1 MSEFVCRVADADG
14 RVFSHVEAANT
25 LDEARQKLAERGLF
39 VYSVEARG
47 GRVGSLLRRRTGRQ
61 IGGSDFLIL
70 NQQFNTLIKA
80 GLPILRALELLAAR
94 ASSSRLRPVV
104 EQIRD
109 HVREGKSLSEA
120 VDEAGVFSKVYSTA
134 ILAGEKSG
142 NLPGVL
148 DYYIAYQRVST
159 GVKKKIAATLVYP
172 VLLITVAIIIVT
184 YLVTGV
190 VPRFALLYR
199 DMNVELPT
207 PTRVLIALTV
217 DYRFLF
223 LGFVA
228 LLALI
233 AMGVFLWSRTDEGG
247 TALDRF
253 KFRLPLVGD
262 TLLKF
267 QVAQFSRT
275 LSTLLTGGTPL
286 VAGLQTATEAITSKL
301 LQSTVAEATQM
312 VREGESL
319 HAALASKG
327 VMPKMA
333 VDMIEVGESSGA
345 ISPMLNSVAEFYE
358 EEVNLRLGAMVAIIE
373 PVLLII
379 MGMFVAFILIS
390 DELPLLLGKKLL
402 IRVATARQIADVL
415 KRTEQSQRVLE
426 QATEAFALQAPK
438 EE

>member
-1 MSEFVCRVADADG
+1 MGEFVCRVADADG
-14 RVFSHVEAANT
+14 RVFSHVEPANT

-47 GRVGSLLRRRTGRQ
+47 GRIGSLLRRRTGRN

-80 GLPILRALELLAAR
+80 GLPILRALDLLATR
-94 ASSSRLRPVV
+94 ASSSRLRPVIA
-104 EQIRD
+104 QIRD
-109 HVREGKSLSEA
+109 QVREGKALSEA

-159 GVKKKIAATLVYP
+159 SVKKKIAATLVYP
-172 VLLITVAIIIVT
+172 VLLITVAILIVT

-190 VPRFALLYR
+190 IPKFALLYR

-207 PTRVLIALTV
+207 PTRVLIAVTV

-390 DELPLLLGKKLL
+390 LYLPIFSFSVK
-402 IRVATARQIADVL
+402 
-415 KRTEQSQRVLE
+415 
-426 QATEAFALQAPK
+426 
-438 EE
+438 

>member
-1 MSEFVCRVADADG
+1 MGEFVCRVADADG

-25 LDEARQKLAERGLF
+25 LEEARQKLVDRGLF
-39 VYSVEARG
+39 VYAVESRG
-47 GRVGSLLRRRTGRQ
+47 GRLGSLVRRKTGRQ
-61 IGGSDFLIL
+61 VGGSDFLIL

-80 GLPILRALELLAAR
+80 GLPILKALDLLATR
-94 ASSSRLRPVV
+94 ASSPKLRPVIA
-104 EQIRD
+104 EMRD
-109 HVREGKSLSEA
+109 QVREGKSLSEA
-120 VDEAGVFSKVYSTA
+120 VEEAGVFSKVYSTA

-148 DYYIAYQRVST
+148 DYYIGYQRVST
-159 GVKKKIAATLVYP
+159 GVKKKIIATLVYP
-172 VLLITVAIIIVT
+172 TLLITVAIVIVT

-190 VPRFALLYR
+190 IPKFALLYR
-199 DMNVELPT
+199 DLNVQLPT

-217 DYRFLF
+217 DYRYFF

-228 LLALI
+228 LLAI
-233 AMGVFLWSRTDEGG
+233 GAGGVFLWSRTEEGG
-247 TALDRF
+247 TAFDRF
-253 KFRLPLVGD
+253 KFRFPMIGD

-275 LSTLLTGGTPL
+275 LATLLTGGTPL

-301 LQSTVAEATQM
+301 LQSTVAQATQM

-319 HAALASKG
+319 HAALASQA

-358 EEVNLRLGAMVAIIE
+358 EEVNLRLSAMVAVIE
-373 PVLLII
+373 PALLMI
-379 MGMFVAFILIS
+379 MGLFVAFILIS
-390 DELPLLLGKKLL
+390 LYLPIFSFSINGTGAVK
-402 IRVATARQIADVL
+402 
-415 KRTEQSQRVLE
+415 
-426 QATEAFALQAPK
+426 
-438 EE
+438 

>member
-1 MSEFVCRVADADG
+1 MGEFVCRVADADG

-47 GRVGSLLRRRTGRQ
+47 GQIGSLLRRRTGRQ
-61 IGGSDFLIL
+61 VGGSDFLIL

-80 GLPILRALELLAAR
+80 GLPILRALDLLATR
-94 ASSSRLRPVV
+94 ASSPKLRPVIAQV
-104 EQIRD
+104 RD
-109 HVREGKSLSEA
+109 QVREGKSLSEA

-172 VLLITVAIIIVT
+172 VLLITVATIIVT

-223 LGFVA
+223 LGFVV
-228 LLALI
+228 LLGLI
-233 AMGVFLWSRTDEGG
+233 AAGIFLWSRTEEGG
-247 TALDRF
+247 TTFDRL

-275 LSTLLTGGTPL
+275 LATLLTGGTPL

-301 LQSTVAEATQM
+301 LRSTVAQATQM

-319 HAALASKG
+319 HAALSLKG

-358 EEVNLRLGAMVAIIE
+358 EEVNLRLAAMVAVIE

-379 MGMFVAFILIS
+379 MGLFVAFILIS
-390 DELPLLLGKKLL
+390 LYLPIFSFSVK
-402 IRVATARQIADVL
+402 
-415 KRTEQSQRVLE
+415 
-426 QATEAFALQAPK
+426 
-438 EE
+438 